1 MCNFLFFIE
10 HKNFVRTKYLQT
22 DSPIVNGEV
31 EQQYTAFQVATAVT
45 LVAGI
50 YQLLMSFLRLG
61 TLASLLSKPLVNA
74 FTTAAAVHVL
84 VSQMK
89 DLFGLIV
96 PRYSGAFKIILT
108 LMDICKQ
115 IPQSNTTT
123 VIISAIVMLFMIFM
137 NEFLKVCLTFLFK
150 NKNF

>member
-1 MCNFLFFIE
+1 MLNGDDNEPVIE
-10 HKNFVRTKYLQT
+10 
-22 DSPIVNGEV
+22 
-31 EQQYTAFQVATAVT
+31 YTAFQVATAVT
-45 LVAGI
+45 MVAGI

-89 DLFGLIV
+89 DLFGVTV

-108 LMDICKQ
+108 LIDICKQ

-123 VIISAIVMLFMIFM
+123 VVVSAVVMLFMIFM
-137 NEFLKVCLTFLFK
+137 NEFLKVCIKFTLK
-150 NKNF
+150 SNF